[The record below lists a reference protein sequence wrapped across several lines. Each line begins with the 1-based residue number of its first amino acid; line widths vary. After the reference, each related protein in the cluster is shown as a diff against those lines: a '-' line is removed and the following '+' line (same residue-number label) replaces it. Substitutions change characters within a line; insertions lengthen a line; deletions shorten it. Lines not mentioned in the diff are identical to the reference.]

1 MLEWGM
7 PSKLVVPYNG
17 VILAIGI
24 PEDIL
29 KTYYMLNIHNFNKLN
44 VKVYG
49 FYFFS
54 YVFLFFLRLSK
65 CKRKNLSLT
74 SSDLNRRRLT
84 SCDTKRLF
92 GTSADLMRRPHVP

>member
-29 KTYYMLNIHNFNKLN
+29 KTYYMLNIHNFNNIN
-44 VKVYG
+44 VKVW
-49 FYFFS
+49 FL
-54 YVFLFFLRLSK
+54 LFFLRFYIFSK
-65 CKRKNLSLT
+65 VVK
-74 SSDLNRRRLT
+74 
-84 SCDTKRLF
+84 
-92 GTSADLMRRPHVP
+92 M

>member
-29 KTYYMLNIHNFNKLN
+29 KTYYNSNNHNNDRHTFTNTHYDN
-44 VKVYG
+44 DAND
-49 FYFFS
+49 
-54 YVFLFFLRLSK
+54 
-65 CKRKNLSLT
+65 RKQ
-74 SSDLNRRRLT
+74 
-84 SCDTKRLF
+84 
-92 GTSADLMRRPHVP
+92 